1 MRSKCY
7 CSYSLTYLTVNQE
20 QLSFGLL
27 VKQHDIWRLGPALGD
42 SETFYFP
49 FVFWMMDTD
58 NNHYLQPYMIPC
70 YVVSN
75 GAITHFMLWN
85 LGTTQAYSKVLSQR
99 PYPLIF
105 FAWKWMWI
113 GQHQQQ
119 LYFCSVSSCRDV
131 AWSRDASHTWR
142 PFRLNYG
149 ANQHTSFLAAAK
161 QKSGLMLAFFNEPCL
176 EVVTLS
182 IDTGLKQMSN
192 INILTMERIK
202 LPNAPSSSHQT
213 CCCCCCFI

>member
-1 MRSKCY
+1 MKPWYNTSILQ
-7 CSYSLTYLTVNQE
+7 STVSAT
-20 QLSFGLL
+20 L
-27 VKQHDIWRLGPALGD
+27 P
-42 SETFYFP
+42 
-49 FVFWMMDTD
+49 
-58 NNHYLQPYMIPC
+58 PY
-70 YVVSN
+70 
-75 GAITHFMLWN
+75 
-85 LGTTQAYSKVLSQR
+85 
-99 PYPLIF
+99 F
-105 FAWKWMWI
+105 FAWKWMSI

-213 CCCCCCFI
+213 CCCSSCCCCCFLNNLSKTNKRAQILYCTFH